1 MKLIVTFDDITF
13 FDAWPAYKI
22 NEMIFCSKFILG
34 CLCLRMIAAHT
45 PTTAFVFGLAT
56 LVFVQAC
63 RNESRVG
70 AFLDSSE
77 WSWSQDSPLVS
88 FSLDWLWRED
98 LVLSEHIVRISFRI
112 FEPRMAMMYFS
123 VPESLQHY
131 SLATAIF
138 RLCATAFPRCFLL
151 GVRTIVFGFLYPKC
165 TYNIIEK
172 PHNVAMA
179 WSHVRN

>member
-70 AFLDSSE
+70 AFWTAQNEVDPKTAQLSA
-77 WSWSQDSPLVS
+77 
-88 FSLDWLWRED
+88 SLWTD
-98 LVLSEHIVRISFRI
+98 
-112 FEPRMAMMYFS
+112 FEEKIWCCQNTSY
-123 VPESLQHY
+123 ESL
-131 SLATAIF
+131 S
-138 RLCATAFPRCFLL
+138 AFLNQEWL
-151 GVRTIVFGFLYPKC
+151 
-165 TYNIIEK
+165 
-172 PHNVAMA
+172 
-179 WSHVRN
+179 